1 MSVGK
6 EPAEA
11 WLPASAAEAAGTAL
25 PPGGYVA
32 LEVKDEGHGMDDRTR
47 ARIFEPFFTTKPEGK
62 GTGLGL
68 SVVKNIMDGTG
79 GGILLESAPGGSRFT
94 LLFPA
99 VAAVPAPA
107 EGPLAAPAP
116 PGAGETVLLVDDEP
130 EVLKVVARI
139 LRDAGYRVL
148 EAGTYEEAV
157 RAARAHEGRVDLI
170 ISDTILP
177 DRPGPDLAEAVAVAR
192 PEAAVLFISGHA
204 DEELLRTKVTDQ
216 GRPLLLKPFQPE
228 ALLAKVAE
236 VLGRK
241 VG

>member
-1 MSVGK
+1 M
-6 EPAEA
+6 
-11 WLPASAAEAAGTAL
+11 
-25 PPGGYVA
+25 
-32 LEVKDEGHGMDDRTR
+32 
-47 ARIFEPFFTTKPEGK
+47 
-62 GTGLGL
+62 
-68 SVVKNIMDGTG
+68 
-79 GGILLESAPGGSRFT
+79 
-94 LLFPA
+94 
-99 VAAVPAPA
+99 
-107 EGPLAAPAP
+107 
-116 PGAGETVLLVDDEP
+116 DDEP

-148 EAGTYEEAV
+148 EAGTYEEAM